1 MCAKGFPPV
10 VPSVILTRSTGDDNV
25 EPGGHR
31 ARTAARPTGTFAPL
45 RCGLLLFA
53 FVLGITGCGVGDQDS
68 RVGSSRHPAA
78 SPSVELLREEA
89 SAPGELIHV
98 GDDAGRVLTF
108 SAPPR
113 RIVSLVPSATEILLA
128 LGKSEALVA
137 RTDFDRIPALQHL
150 PSVGGGLGASLE
162 AILAAQPDLV
172 VLFHGPSDAATPA
185 RLDAYGVPYLAIRPD
200 GIADVFRIIELLGR
214 VTSVPASADSLRR
227 SLEGELE
234 EIRIASAG
242 RWHPTVTILLGGNPP
257 LVASQGTF
265 LHELVELAGGRN
277 VLDAQG
283 DLYTPTSVEEIL
295 LQAPDLL
302 LLSEGAALPNA
313 LGHLPVRRL
322 PAEVQIP
329 GIALGASARLIFSL
343 LHESL
348 LHEDSSP

>member
-1 MCAKGFPPV
+1 
-10 VPSVILTRSTGDDNV
+10 
-25 EPGGHR
+25 
-31 ARTAARPTGTFAPL
+31 
-45 RCGLLLFA
+45 
-53 FVLGITGCGVGDQDS
+53 
-68 RVGSSRHPAA
+68 
-78 SPSVELLREEA
+78 
-89 SAPGELIHV
+89 V

-185 RLDAYGVPYLAIRPD
+185 RLDAFGVPYLAIRPD

-214 VTSVPASADSLRR
+214 VTSVPASADSLRQ
-227 SLEGELE
+227 SLESELE
-234 EIRIASAG
+234 EIRTASAG
-242 RWHPTVTILLGGNPP
+242 RWHPEVAILLGGNPP

-265 LHELVELAGGRN
+265 LHELVVLAGGRN
-277 VLDAQG
+277 ALDAQG

-295 LQAPDLL
+295 RRTPDLL
-302 LLSEGAALPNA
+302 LLSEGAVLPNA

-348 LHEDSSP
+348 LHEESSP